1 MGMEFINYYADV
13 GDRDSDSEAELREN
27 KEGQDNTEIEN
38 NPSDYYGLLN
48 ITRNISDCGNDPF
61 LETDLEG
68 YRNKDSGRN

>member
-13 GDRDSDSEAELREN
+13 GDRDSDSEAKLREN
-27 KEGQDNTEIEN
+27 KEDQDYTEIEN

-48 ITRNISDCGNDPF
+48 ITRNISDCENDPF

>member
-13 GDRDSDSEAELREN
+13 GDRDSDSEADLREN

-48 ITRNISDCGNDPF
+48 ITRNISDSENDP
-61 LETDLEG
+61 L
-68 YRNKDSGRN
+68 